1 MIDANPS
8 GSEPLQ
14 NDTEAT
20 SEQVNNA
27 SIPQMDSTTDGLRWR
42 GDESMPDSHSPNT
55 SSTPGESISI
65 RVKFMENERTL
76 SVNRTMK
83 VGDLKRY
90 LQQLDNQIHL
100 AVLSNI
106 HVSTILVKRLGTICV
121 SGEENVIQVDPPPP
135 LNSIGCYKSN
145 TLNIFCTPLNFV
157 EGGAGLGK
165 NLGKAVFMSV
175 YCRLAVN
182 SIGKHVKKGR
192 CPKTFWP
199 GL

>member
-1 MIDANPS
+1 MFSCCSMIDANPT

-20 SEQVNNA
+20 PEQANNA
-27 SIPQMDSTTDGLRWR
+27 SIPQMDRTTDGVRWR

-76 SVNRTMK
+76 SVNRTIK

-90 LQQLDNQIHL
+90 FQQLDNQIHL

-106 HVSTILVKRLGTICV
+106 STILVKTLGTISV
-121 SGEENVIQVDPPPP
+121 SGEENVIQVDPPSP
-135 LNSIGCYKSN
+135 LGVTSQ
-145 TLNIFCTPLNFV
+145 TLCEYFAYVKDLNFV
-157 EGGAGLGK
+157 QGGGK
-165 NLGKAVFMSV
+165 S
-175 YCRLAVN
+175 
-182 SIGKHVKKGR
+182 
-192 CPKTFWP
+192 W
-199 GL
+199 

>member
-1 MIDANPS
+1 MFSCCSMIDANPT

-27 SIPQMDSTTDGLRWR
+27 SIPQMDSTTDGVRWR

-76 SVNRTMK
+76 SVNRTIK

-106 HVSTILVKRLGTICV
+106 STILVKTLGTIIVPSVLIISV
-121 SGEENVIQVDPPPP
+121 SGEENVIQVDPPSP
-135 LNSIGCYKSN
+135 LGVTSQ
-145 TLNIFCTPLNFV
+145 TLC
-157 EGGAGLGK
+157 A
-165 NLGKAVFMSV
+165 
-175 YCRLAVN
+175 
-182 SIGKHVKKGR
+182 
-192 CPKTFWP
+192 
-199 GL
+199 

>member
-1 MIDANPS
+1 MIDANPT

-27 SIPQMDSTTDGLRWR
+27 SIPQMDSTTDGVRWR

-65 RVKFMENERTL
+65 RLKFMENERTL
-76 SVNRTMK
+76 SVNRTIK

-106 HVSTILVKRLGTICV
+106 STILVKTLGTISV
-121 SGEENVIQVDPPPP
+121 SGEENVIQVEPPSP
-135 LNSIGCYKSN
+135 LGVTSQ
-145 TLNIFCTPLNFV
+145 TLCAYFAYVKDLNFV
-157 EGGAGLGK
+157 QGGWGE
-165 NLGKAVFMSV
+165 NLGKAMFMSV
-175 YCRLAVN
+175 YRGLAVN
-182 SIGKHVKKGR
+182 S
-192 CPKTFWP
+192 TE
-199 GL
+199 

>member
-1 MIDANPS
+1 MIDANPT

-27 SIPQMDSTTDGLRWR
+27 SIPQMDSTTDGVRWR
-42 GDESMPDSHSPNT
+42 GDESMPDSRSPNT

-76 SVNRTMK
+76 SVNRTIK

-100 AVLSNI
+100 AV
-106 HVSTILVKRLGTICV
+106 
-121 SGEENVIQVDPPPP
+121 
-135 LNSIGCYKSN
+135 
-145 TLNIFCTPLNFV
+145 
-157 EGGAGLGK
+157 
-165 NLGKAVFMSV
+165 
-175 YCRLAVN
+175 
-182 SIGKHVKKGR
+182 
-192 CPKTFWP
+192 
-199 GL
+199 

>member
-1 MIDANPS
+1 MFSCCSMIAANS
-8 GSEPLQ
+8 TGSEPLG

-20 SEQVNNA
+20 SEQVNNS
-27 SIPQMDSTTDGLRWR
+27 SIPQMDSTTDGVRWR

-100 AVLSNI
+100 AVLSNL
-106 HVSTILVKRLGTICV
+106 STMLVKTIGTLFV
-121 SGEENVIQVDPPPP
+121 SGEENVIRVDTPPP
-135 LNSIGCYKSN
+135 
-145 TLNIFCTPLNFV
+145 
-157 EGGAGLGK
+157 
-165 NLGKAVFMSV
+165 
-175 YCRLAVN
+175 
-182 SIGKHVKKGR
+182 
-192 CPKTFWP
+192 
-199 GL
+199 

>member
-1 MIDANPS
+1 MFSCCSTIDANS
-8 GSEPLQ
+8 TGNEPLQ

-27 SIPQMDSTTDGLRWR
+27 SIPQMDSTTDGVRWR

-76 SVNRTMK
+76 SVNRTIK

-106 HVSTILVKRLGTICV
+106 STILVKMLGTI
-121 SGEENVIQVDPPPP
+121 IQVDPPPP
-135 LNSIGCYKSN
+135 LGVTSQ
-145 TLNIFCTPLNFV
+145 TLCAYFAYVKDLNFV
-157 EGGAGLGK
+157 QGGWGE
-165 NLGKAVFMSV
+165 NLGKVMFMSV
-175 YCRLAVN
+175 YHGLAVN
-182 SIGKHVKKGR
+182 S
-192 CPKTFWP
+192 TE
-199 GL
+199 

>member
-1 MIDANPS
+1 MIDANPA

-27 SIPQMDSTTDGLRWR
+27 SIPQMDSTTDGVRWR

-76 SVNRTMK
+76 SVNRTIK

-106 HVSTILVKRLGTICV
+106 STILVKTLGTK
-121 SGEENVIQVDPPPP
+121 
-135 LNSIGCYKSN
+135 Y
-145 TLNIFCTPLNFV
+145 
-157 EGGAGLGK
+157 
-165 NLGKAVFMSV
+165 
-175 YCRLAVN
+175 
-182 SIGKHVKKGR
+182 
-192 CPKTFWP
+192 
-199 GL
+199 

>member
-1 MIDANPS
+1 MFSCCSMIDANPT

-20 SEQVNNA
+20 PEQVNNA
-27 SIPQMDSTTDGLRWR
+27 SIPQMDSTTDGVRWR

-76 SVNRTMK
+76 SVNRTIK

-106 HVSTILVKRLGTICV
+106 STILVEMHGTILLV
-121 SGEENVIQVDPPPP
+121 FQVRKMQFK
-135 LNSIGCYKSN
+135 L
-145 TLNIFCTPLNFV
+145 TPLPPWVLQVKHFV
-157 EGGAGLGK
+157 HILHTSRTSTLFRGGGGK
-165 NLGKAVFMSV
+165 ILVRP
-175 YCRLAVN
+175 CL
-182 SIGKHVKKGR
+182 
-192 CPKTFWP
+192 
-199 GL
+199 